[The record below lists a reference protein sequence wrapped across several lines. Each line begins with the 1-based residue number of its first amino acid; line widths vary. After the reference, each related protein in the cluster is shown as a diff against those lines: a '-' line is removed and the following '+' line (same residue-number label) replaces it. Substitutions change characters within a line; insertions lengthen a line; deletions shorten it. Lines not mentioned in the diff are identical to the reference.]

1 MDEQRRLLLNA
12 GIALGTAALVPAAS
26 VAGEIDPIPPIPES
40 PTPGKP
46 GDFGFLDGEWRI
58 RHRWLRNGSQTWD
71 SFEGEATCWTILGGV
86 GSVEELRIPA
96 RDFSGLGLRLL
107 DVEKKVWSDFWVNA
121 KSGVLT
127 TPGQTGSFENGTGI
141 FFARDSEE
149 GRPAIY
155 AGIWDRITADGCRW
169 RQAASHDGGRT
180 WAQNWIMDWTR
191 VPPAGQ

>member
-12 GIALGTAALVPAAS
+12 GVAIGAAALVAAPATAE
-26 VAGEIDPIPPIPES
+26 AERFDPIPPIPS
-40 PTPGKP
+40 TPTPGKP
-46 GDFGFLDGEWRI
+46 GDFDFLAGEWRI
-58 RHRWLRNGSQTWD
+58 RHRWLRNGSASWD
-71 SFEGEATCWTILGGV
+71 SFEGEATCWTILGGI

-107 DVEKKVWSDFWVNA
+107 DVEKKTWSDFWVGA

-141 FFARDSEE
+141 FLARDTE
-149 GRPAIY
+149 GESPAIY
-155 AGIWDRITADGCRW
+155 AGIWDRISANGCRW
-169 RQAASHDGGRT
+169 RQAASQDGGRT

-191 VPPAGQ
+191 A